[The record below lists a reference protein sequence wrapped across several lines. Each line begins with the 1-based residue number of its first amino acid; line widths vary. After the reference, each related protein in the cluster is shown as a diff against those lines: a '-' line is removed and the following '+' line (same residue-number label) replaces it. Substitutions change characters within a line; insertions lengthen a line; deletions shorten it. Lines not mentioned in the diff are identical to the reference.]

1 MESHRSVRP
10 TRRCH
15 VCQPTGVHRPT
26 VAGISGS
33 SKQGC
38 DSIVLNGGYVDDEDY
53 GDLIIYTGEGG
64 QDPSGRQVRDQQL
77 TRVNLALKLSC
88 DEGYPVRVSR
98 GPKGAQ
104 LWSPSIGYR
113 YDGLYLVVRYWPD
126 IGIHGYRIWRY
137 RLERVDQSQSIEA
150 NSQEPALRH
159 AVTADRLIRDAAL
172 AQKVKE
178 IHDFTCQVCGERL
191 ESPGGPYAEAAHIK
205 PLGRPD
211 DGPDVES
218 NMLCVC
224 PNHHKLLDNGGIVVD
239 ESWRIIHVVD
249 GRVLGQLTLNRKHQ
263 LTQDYV
269 RWHRERWLGT

>member
-1 MESHRSVRP
+1 MEIHRSVRP

-77 TRVNLALKLSC
+77 TRGNLALKLSC

-98 GPKGAQ
+98 GPKGAK
-104 LWSPSIGYR
+104 LWSPSNGYR

-126 IGIHGYRIWRY
+126 IGIHGYRIWGY
-137 RLERVDQSQSIEA
+137 RLERVEQGPTAQQLT
-150 NSQEPALRH
+150 SQESRWIQIGSM
-159 AVTADRLIRDAAL
+159 AVS
-172 AQKVKE
+172 
-178 IHDFTCQVCGERL
+178 IHSE
-191 ESPGGPYAEAAHIK
+191 E
-205 PLGRPD
+205 
-211 DGPDVES
+211 
-218 NMLCVC
+218 M
-224 PNHHKLLDNGGIVVD
+224 
-239 ESWRIIHVVD
+239 
-249 GRVLGQLTLNRKHQ
+249 
-263 LTQDYV
+263 
-269 RWHRERWLGT
+269 